1 MTQHILIAGIGN
13 IFLGDDGFGSEVA
26 QRLAHQQYPASVRVV
41 DVGIRGVDL
50 AYMLLD
56 DYDALILVDTVSR
69 GGPPGTLY
77 LIAPDLPDG
86 GVEAGGAAGRRA
98 VEAHS
103 MDPVTVLAF
112 AEVLGARPIHT
123 LIVGC
128 EPAPLEGDDDEGMR
142 MGLSAP
148 IQAAVEEAV
157 RMVDRLVH
165 ELLSARAPV
174 KLES

>member
-26 QRLAHQQYPASVRVV
+26 QRLAHQQYPEGVRVV

-56 DYDALILVDTVSR
+56 EYDALILVDTVSR
-69 GGPPGTLY
+69 GSPPGTLY
-77 LIAPDLPDG
+77 LIAPELPDG
-86 GVEAGGAAGRRA
+86 NVEAGGEAGRRA
-98 VEAHS
+98 VETHS

-112 AEVLGARPIHT
+112 AGALGAQPIHT

-128 EPAPLEGDDDEGMR
+128 EPGPLEEDDDEAMR

-148 IQAAVEEAV
+148 VRAAVDDAV
-157 RMVDRLVH
+157 RMVDKLVQ
-165 ELLSARAPV
+165 ELLLSRELV
-174 KLES
+174 ES

>member
-1 MTQHILIAGIGN
+1 MTQHTLIAGIGN

-26 QRLAHQQYPASVRVV
+26 QRLAHQQYPEGVQVV

-69 GGPPGTLY
+69 GGPPGTIY

-86 GVEAGGAAGRRA
+86 DVEAGGEAGGRA
-98 VEAHS
+98 VETHS
-103 MDPVTVLAF
+103 MDPATVLAF
-112 AEVLGARPIHT
+112 AGALGAQPIRT

-128 EPAPLEGDDDEGMR
+128 EPGPLEGDDDEGMR

-148 IQAAVEEAV
+148 VRAAVDEAV
-157 RMVDRLVH
+157 RMVDRLVQ
-165 ELLSARAPV
+165 ELLFAREPV
-174 KLES
+174 ES